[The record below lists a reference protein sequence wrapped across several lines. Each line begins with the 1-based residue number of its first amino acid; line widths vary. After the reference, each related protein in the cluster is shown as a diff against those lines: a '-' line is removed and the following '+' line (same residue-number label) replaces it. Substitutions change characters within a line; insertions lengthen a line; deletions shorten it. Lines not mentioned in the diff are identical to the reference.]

1 MAKTS
6 FDLGSLDT
14 IEACN
19 KPYEFEIRHPV
30 SGAGTGVFWSVVGR
44 DSDVYRSRTR
54 AMADET
60 LRKQAMGGKGSAETL
75 DKLEQKNIDA
85 MVAATTGYR
94 TGDDPTVMLKGEKLD
109 FSPVNARKV
118 LSEILPIRDQVLE
131 ALNDLANFMRA

>member
-1 MAKTS
+1 
-6 FDLGSLDT
+6 
-14 IEACN
+14 
-19 KPYEFEIRHPV
+19 
-30 SGAGTGVFWSVVGR
+30 
-44 DSDVYRSRTR
+44 
-54 AMADET
+54 MADET